1 MNQPVP
7 APRPVPPDD
16 LRNDDSVPVDT
27 AGAQP
32 LADGANDPQPAPG
45 AEAPAPAPTAPA
57 PAPSA
62 APKTI
67 KPSRTAVIA
76 MLLVALVGVLL
87 ILWAWRLGPF
97 ATAHERTDN
106 AYVRGQITVLA
117 PQVSGH
123 VAEVL
128 VHDFQRVAAGQ
139 LLVRIDDRV
148 YLEKVHAAEAQL
160 ASAQAQLAN
169 FGQTQAQNQAT
180 LGSRRATLLAAQ
192 AEAQRAQTDLKRADD
207 LAARGSVSLRERDQA
222 RATFESAQANVR
234 KARADIT
241 IAEQA
246 IKSTTVSRAGLQAQ
260 VQAAEAQLG
269 LAKIDLA
276 NTEVRAPRAGQLSE
290 VGVRLGQYVT
300 AGSQLLFLVPDTL
313 WVVANFKET
322 QTAHMH
328 VGQHARFTVDALSGE
343 TLTGRVTEIAPATGS
358 EFSVLRSDN
367 ATGNFT
373 KVVQRLP
380 VRIQLDPGQAL
391 AARLRPGMSVVAEV
405 DTASDAGSQAPQVP
419 SAEPSTAN
427 APLPGTA
434 GQPTAS
440 PPAAVTPTE
449 SRDAPKATDAPDASG
464 VAAPVSAS
472 DGSPA
477 PAPAPATSA
486 AAPTAGGSR

>member
-1 MNQPVP
+1 MNPPSPPPRSTPQDEPRDAGSP
-7 APRPVPPDD
+7 AATDPQ
-16 LRNDDSVPVDT
+16 
-27 AGAQP
+27 A
-32 LADGANDPQPAPG
+32 LADGANAPQPAPA
-45 AEAPAPAPTAPA
+45 AEAPAPAIPPTPAAPA
-57 PAPSA
+57 PAP
-62 APKTI
+62 APKTV
-67 KPSRTAVIA
+67 KPSRTAVIV

-128 VHDFQRVAAGQ
+128 VHDFQQVQAGQ

-148 YLEKVHAAEAQL
+148 YQQKVHAAEAQR
-160 ASAQAQLAN
+160 AGAQAQLAN
-169 FGQTQAQNQAT
+169 FGQTQAQNQAG
-180 LGSRRATLLAAQ
+180 LSARRATLLAAQ
-192 AEAQRAQTDLKRADD
+192 AEAQRAQADLKRAED
-207 LAARGSVSLRERDQA
+207 LAARRSVSLRERDQA
-222 RATFESAQANVR
+222 RATAELAHANVR

-241 IAEQA
+241 IAEQT

-322 QTAHMH
+322 QTAHMQ
-328 VGQHARFTVDALSGE
+328 VGQRARFTVDALGGAQ
-343 TLTGRVTEIAPATGS
+343 LTGRVSEIAPATGS
-358 EFSVLRSDN
+358 EFSVLRADN

-380 VRIQLDPGQAL
+380 VRIQLDPDQEL

-405 DTASDAGSQAPQVP
+405 DTASDA
-419 SAEPSTAN
+419 
-427 APLPGTA
+427 
-434 GQPTAS
+434 
-440 PPAAVTPTE
+440 
-449 SRDAPKATDAPDASG
+449 
-464 VAAPVSAS
+464 AAPAT
-472 DGSPA
+472 GGGA
-477 PAPAPATSA
+477 PAPGSAP
-486 AAPTAGGSR
+486 